1 MLSNEAIFRT
11 VIDQILVFTIHEE
24 NYVEITQHSPQS
36 ENPVI
41 LELRNKALWQP
52 EVNREEKLDF

>member
-1 MLSNEAIFRT
+1 M
-11 VIDQILVFTIHEE
+11 IDQILVFTIHEE